1 MAAGRVQSIAGSGL
15 QSLPPQFIRALHERP
30 GALKNSPSAR
40 VPLIDLSNLGE
51 DVPAHLRA
59 KTVAEIGNAAEEWG
73 LFQVVN
79 HGVPEQLIR
88 RLQEV
93 GKEFFELPQ
102 EEKERHA
109 NQAEEGTLKEGYGT
123 KLAHNIDG
131 KLGWN
136 DYYFHMLWPPSVR
149 NIQTWPKRPS
159 SYAEVNEK
167 YVVALL
173 GVMNNLL
180 YALSINLGIGE
191 SALKEAMGGDNL
203 EMEMKIN
210 YYPPCPQPEL
220 ALGVPPHT
228 DMSALTLLV
237 PNEVP
242 GLQLHKNSRWYDVNY
257 VPNAIIVH
265 IGDQIEIAS
274 NGKYKAVLHRSV

>member
-30 GALKNSPSAR
+30 GALKSSPSAR
-40 VPLIDLSNLGE
+40 VPLIDLSNLGQ
-51 DVPAHLRA
+51 DVTAHLRA

-73 LFQVVN
+73 LFIVVN

-88 RLQEV
+88 RLQEA

-136 DYYFHMLWPPSVR
+136 DYYFHMLWLPSVR

-159 SYAEVNEK
+159 SYA
-167 YVVALL
+167 YIVAVDFFTV
-173 GVMNNLL
+173 G
-180 YALSINLGIGE
+180 
-191 SALKEAMGGDNL
+191 
-203 EMEMKIN
+203 
-210 YYPPCPQPEL
+210 
-220 ALGVPPHT
+220 
-228 DMSALTLLV
+228 
-237 PNEVP
+237 EVP
-242 GLQLHKNSRWYDVNY
+242 RLGNRASERVTKMLDEMILQGGLSTVSLNLCFHGVAELGKVEEDVT
-257 VPNAIIVH
+257 
-265 IGDQIEIAS
+265 S
-274 NGKYKAVLHRSV
+274 NGCLNAGWRCYRRLMALYRAAIESL